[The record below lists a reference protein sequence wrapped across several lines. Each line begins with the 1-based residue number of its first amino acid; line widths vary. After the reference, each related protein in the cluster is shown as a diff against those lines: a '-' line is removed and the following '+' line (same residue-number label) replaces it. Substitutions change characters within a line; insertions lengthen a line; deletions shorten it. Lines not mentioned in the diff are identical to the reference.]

1 MTSHSRL
8 IGYARVSTSDQSEE
22 RQVQDI
28 LAVGVR
34 RSDLYVD
41 HGVSG
46 VREKRPGLDGALA
59 AMEPGDTLVVAT
71 LDRLGRN
78 AHHMIGL
85 ANQLRSDGVH
95 LRVLNLGGE
104 SVNTST
110 PTGAML
116 FQVLAAISEM
126 EHAIKSER
134 IRDSNAKRR
143 LKGGDLGGRREQYEA
158 DAIYGI
164 QRDVELGLLSVSEA
178 VAKRGMSRQTYYRR
192 SKALRVDS
200 AHP

>member
-1 MTSHSRL
+1 MEPQSRL
-8 IGYARVSTSDQSEE
+8 IGYARVSTSDQTEE

-28 LAVGVR
+28 LAEGVR
-34 RSDLYVD
+34 KTDLYVD

-46 VREKRPGLDGALA
+46 VREKRPGLDAALA
-59 AMEPGDTLVVAT
+59 AMEPGDTLVVTT

-85 ANQLRSDGVH
+85 ANRLKDEEKH

-110 PTGAML
+110 AMGAML

-134 IRDSNAKRR
+134 IRDSNEKRR
-143 LKGGDLGGRREQYEA
+143 AKGGDLGGRREQYGT
-158 DAIYGI
+158 DAIEGV
-164 QRDVELGLLSVSEA
+164 QRDVERGVPVSEA
-178 VAKRGMSRQTYYRR
+178 VSQRGMSRQTYYRR
-192 SKALRVDS
+192 ARALGILTVQD
-200 AHP
+200 

>member
-1 MTSHSRL
+1 MTSQSRL
-8 IGYARVSTSDQSEE
+8 IGYARVSTSDQTEE

-28 LAVGVR
+28 LSAGVR
-34 RSDLYVD
+34 RTDLHVD

-46 VREKRPGLDGALA
+46 AREKRPGLDAALA
-59 AMEPGDTLVVAT
+59 AMEPGDTLVVTT

-85 ANQLRSDGVH
+85 ANRLKEDGKH

-104 SVNTST
+104 AVNTST
-110 PTGAML
+110 PMGAML

-134 IRDSNAKRR
+134 IRDSNEKRR
-143 LKGGDLGGRREQYEA
+143 TKGGDLGGRREKYDA
-158 DAIYGI
+158 DAIHGI
-164 QRDVELGLLSVSEA
+164 QRDIERGFSVSDA
-178 VAKRGMSRQTYYRR
+178 VARRGMSRQTFYRR
-192 SKALRVDS
+192 ARALGILLTS
-200 AHP
+200 N